1 MGVYSSYPKKRT
13 ISSDE
18 ESLDRETNN
27 YLSLAG
33 VRSSRLGRLS
43 ISEGVMKQTFAIG
56 IGGAAGQG
64 VATPGDI
71 FAKIFSRRG
80 LNLNAYNAYQS
91 IIRGGHTFLTIRTG
105 PEKVTNM
112 GDRIDLF
119 IPLNQDSMDRHLKLL
134 TAGAA
139 CIFNA
144 DTIQP
149 ASAADGVQLCA
160 LPVAELADITRN
172 KVAQNTLAI
181 GAGLHMMGIG
191 FQALEG
197 VLKEQ
202 FKKKGDA
209 VVAENVGVARAG
221 YDYAAAH
228 FRAFPNPLPKTE
240 SRYAILSGNIAMAMG
255 GAAAGVKFYCAYPM
269 SPSTGVL
276 HWMAAHARKAGIMVR
291 QVEDEIG
298 VINMTIGAAHAGV
311 RAMCA
316 TSGGGFALM
325 SEGLVMSAMME
336 TPVVVINCQ
345 RAGPSTGVPTK
356 TEQGDLWQM
365 LGAAF
370 GDYPRAIV
378 APLDIADCF
387 KVIPEMFN
395 LVDRFQCPGLV
406 LCDLLLSEGRLS
418 VHPEDLDFSP
428 FIDRGEPITAS
439 NGDAAAATPVT
450 KADYKRYL
458 FTESGI
464 SPRAVPGV
472 PGHVHTVA
480 TDEHEEAGVLISDEF
495 TNPVKRRAMME
506 KRMRKVA
513 GIEAAVS
520 PPPLWG
526 PRDADVTLIGWGST
540 KGVIEEACEILNEQG
555 ISADQLQIRWLVP
568 LHGEAILEILKNSR
582 HTIIVENNFSGQF
595 ARYLRSETSFVPN
608 GHIRKYDGEPFMPH
622 HLVEA
627 VKAQLAG
634 NTKLSVPMHE
644 IMV

>member
-1 MGVYSSYPKKRT
+1 MKSQATAKQSPRYSSIKVRRAPPLPT
-13 ISSDE
+13 C
-18 ESLDRETNN
+18 ESWCILRLPGIANWTFAWGGPHGDKNIQ
-27 YLSLAG
+27 LSPAEA
-33 VRSSRLGRLS
+33 LGRQGS
-43 ISEGVMKQTFAIG
+43 AGTQFSEGVMKQTFAIG

-91 IIRGGHTFLTIRTG
+91 IIRGGHTLLTIRTG

-112 GDRIDLF
+112 GDRMDLL
-119 IPLNQDSMDRHLKLL
+119 IPLNQDTMDRHLQLL

-139 CIFNA
+139 CIYNA
-144 DTIQP
+144 DTIEP
-149 ASAADGVQLCA
+149 GTAASGVQLCP
-160 LPVAELADITRN
+160 LPVSELADI
-172 KVAQNTLAI
+172 
-181 GAGLHMMGIG
+181 
-191 FQALEG
+191 
-197 VLKEQ
+197 
-202 FKKKGDA
+202 KKKGEA

-228 FRAFPNPLPKTE
+228 FQAFANPLPKRE
-240 SRYAILSGNIAMAMG
+240 KRYAVLSGNTAMAMG

-298 VINMTIGAAHAGV
+298 VINMAIGAAHAGV

-325 SEGLVMSAMME
+325 SEGLGMSAMIE

-370 GDYPRAIV
+370 GDYPRIIA
-378 APLDIADCF
+378 APLDIGDCF
-387 KVIPEMFN
+387 KLIPELFN
-395 LVDRFQCPGLV
+395 LADRFQCPGLV

-418 VHPEDLDFSP
+418 VHPNDLDFSP
-428 FIDRGEPITAS
+428 PIDRGELITTA
-439 NGDAAAATPVT
+439 NGNGAHSGVATNGG
-450 KADYKRYL
+450 YKRYKI
-458 FTESGI
+458 TDSGV

-472 PGHVHTVA
+472 PGYVHTVA
-480 TDEHEEAGVLISDEF
+480 TDEHEEDGVLISDEF
-495 TNPVKRRAMME
+495 TNPIKRRAMME

-513 GIEAAVS
+513 GIEAAV
-520 PPPLWG
+520 PPPTLLG
-526 PRDADVTLIGWGST
+526 RRDADVTLVGWGST

-555 ISADQLQIRWLVP
+555 VSANQLQIRWLVP
-568 LHGEAILEILKNSR
+568 LHGEAILEILGASR
-582 HTIIVENNFSGQF
+582 HTIIVENNYSGQF
-595 ARYLRSETSFVPN
+595 ARYLRSETSFVPS
-608 GHIRKYDGEPFMPH
+608 GYIRKYDGEPFMPH
-622 HLVEA
+622 HIVES
-627 VKAQLAG
+627 VKEQLAG
-634 NTKLSVPMHE
+634 KTKLSVPMHE